1 MQTLVNRIKTQ
12 EICLSW
18 CSKVFAVFLISR
30 FVHICHINIFHII
43 KHILMSDKD
52 NLSKYNM
59 QFLNDDFF
67 YQRKQKLF
75 NIISYTLAWSLPDLL
90 KQEIS

>member
-1 MQTLVNRIKTQ
+1 
-12 EICLSW
+12 
-18 CSKVFAVFLISR
+18 
-30 FVHICHINIFHII
+30 
-43 KHILMSDKD
+43 MSDKD